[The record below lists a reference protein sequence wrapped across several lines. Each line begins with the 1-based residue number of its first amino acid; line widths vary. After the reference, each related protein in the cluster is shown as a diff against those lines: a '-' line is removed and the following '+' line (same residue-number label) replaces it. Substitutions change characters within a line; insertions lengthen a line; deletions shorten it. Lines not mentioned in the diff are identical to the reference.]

1 MLKKR
6 IIPKLLLKNSK
17 NNIPCLVNSFKFE
30 KYKIIGSPTSQAKI
44 FEAQLADQL
53 ILLNIDSL
61 DLKLDNPLI
70 TLLKEFSHKIF
81 MPLIFG
87 GGIKNLRSI
96 EILLKNGA
104 DKISLNTSAV
114 LNSSFIKHSSRVFGS
129 QCIVISI
136 DYKYNGSFNE
146 VYITGGKQS
155 TGLNLFDWAE
165 KVQELGAGEIVLCDI
180 NRDGTS
186 KGLDI
191 KAIKEVT
198 KIINIP
204 VIASGGCGLA
214 EHFVDCFKKTGAQG
228 ISAGNFF
235 SNKDQNIFQTR
246 SQIINSGIP
255 LRKI

>member
-70 TLLKEFSHKIF
+70 TLLKEFSHNIF

-114 LNSSFIKHSSRVFGS
+114 LNSIFIKHS
-129 QCIVISI
+129 
-136 DYKYNGSFNE
+136 
-146 VYITGGKQS
+146 
-155 TGLNLFDWAE
+155 
-165 KVQELGAGEIVLCDI
+165 
-180 NRDGTS
+180 
-186 KGLDI
+186 
-191 KAIKEVT
+191 
-198 KIINIP
+198 
-204 VIASGGCGLA
+204 
-214 EHFVDCFKKTGAQG
+214 
-228 ISAGNFF
+228 
-235 SNKDQNIFQTR
+235 
-246 SQIINSGIP
+246 
-255 LRKI
+255 